1 MLLAETSFI
10 ALNRDLRL
18 FLLGSES
25 LCQQKDWR
33 WEFCHV
39 HAKHPGWSLWR
50 PTSGDGWSVFNGK
63 RKGQDSCYGTVMVI
77 FFFTEGQT
85 EIAHNQNLVLSKGLV
100 IWKRWKRMGVLEV
113 KIKSSPQSEKRR
125 TLNVLKFPGDHSRIF
140 MKWTKVY
147 C

>member
-1 MLLAETSFI
+1 MRNTLAG
-10 ALNRDLRL
+10 RYGDQPVGMGGV
-18 FLLGSES
+18 FLIEKG
-25 LCQQKDWR
+25 K
-33 WEFCHV
+33 
-39 HAKHPGWSLWR
+39 AKIH
-50 PTSGDGWSVFNGK
+50 
-63 RKGQDSCYGTVMVI
+63 VMVRLWYYL
-77 FFFTEGQT
+77 FFTEGQT